1 MDENDEKI
9 FDIFRQIFYYFG
21 VFLSQKLKI
30 FLPGTGNS
38 KILPAAL
45 KIGWNFKALLR
56 YLRYSWILS
65 SDWSPMYICTSVQS
79 YWFNEIMKD
88 KGEIEAFDGI

>member
-1 MDENDEKI
+1 LDENDEKI

-30 FLPGTGNS
+30 FLPETGNS

-56 YLRYSWILS
+56 YIFK
-65 SDWSPMYICTSVQS
+65 I
-79 YWFNEIMKD
+79 
-88 KGEIEAFDGI
+88 